1 MPRSFPVM
9 TGFLLRW
16 GFFPCSHD
24 AKKASPSIRAW
35 ERAWPVSARLVN
47 ILVLV
52 NIGLQVC
59 DGLATDVGLQR
70 GIEEAN
76 PLVRYAL
83 DALGPE
89 RGLLLWKVEACVWIG
104 LLRSLGARPLVAVA
118 LTITAG
124 VYLSFSVVPWVFLL
138 SS

>member
-1 MPRSFPVM
+1 MKELSLSS
-9 TGFLLRW
+9 TNT
-16 GFFPCSHD
+16 
-24 AKKASPSIRAW
+24 ASVDSLRAW
-35 ERAWPVSARLVN
+35 ERARPVSARLVN

-59 DGLATDVGLQR
+59 DGLATAVGLQR

-76 PLVRYAL
+76 PLIRYAL
-83 DALGPE
+83 DALGPGW
-89 RGLLLWKVEACVWIG
+89 GLFLWKVEGCVWIG

-124 VYLSFSVVPWVFLL
+124 VYLSLSVVP
-138 SS
+138 